1 MWIEELPNGKFKY
14 FERYKDPYT
23 EKYRRVSVTLNSKSN
38 QAKKQAMMELQDKI
52 NKKASQHHQ
61 SDVSLSMLFEEWILI
76 YKQRVKEQTYLTS
89 ISLYKAISKRLDI
102 NILVKNITSSYI
114 QKFLNDFYYKENYS
128 YSYTD
133 SLRAFL
139 VTSLNTQNK

>member
-52 NKKASQHHQ
+52 NNRMEKKDQQ
-61 SDVSLSMLFEEWILI
+61 KVSLENL
-76 YKQRVKEQTYLTS
+76 
-89 ISLYKAISKRLDI
+89 
-102 NILVKNITSSYI
+102 
-114 QKFLNDFYYKENYS
+114 LNS
-128 YSYTD
+128 WW
-133 SLRAFL
+133 
-139 VTSLNTQNK
+139 QQHQ

>member
-52 NKKASQHHQ
+52 NNRMEKKDQQ
-61 SDVSLSMLFEEWILI
+61 KVSLENLLNSWKNFKI
-76 YKQRVKEQTYLTS
+76 YIFQYEC
-89 ISLYKAISKRLDI
+89 
-102 NILVKNITSSYI
+102 
-114 QKFLNDFYYKENYS
+114 
-128 YSYTD
+128 
-133 SLRAFL
+133 
-139 VTSLNTQNK
+139 